1 MAFLPSA
8 FKYPVFQSVVLNAG
22 YFFLS
27 ACLQPIQKV
36 SLVEF
41 ASSLFVYRGF
51 LQNSYCLT
59 LVIRSVHCSDTF
71 G

>member
-41 ASSLFVYRGF
+41 ALSLFVYRGF
-51 LQNSYCLT
+51 PAKLFPSYP
-59 LVIRSVHCSDTF
+59 SDTV
-71 G
+71 GSL

>member
-22 YFFLS
+22 CFFLS
-27 ACLQPIQKV
+27 ACLQSIQKTF
-36 SLVEF
+36 LVEF

-51 LQNSYCLT
+51 PAKFLLSY
-59 LVIRSVHCSDTF
+59 SSDTI
-71 G
+71 GSL

>member
-27 ACLQPIQKV
+27 ACLQPIQKTF
-36 SLVEF
+36 LVEF
-41 ASSLFVYRGF
+41 ASSLFVYRVF
-51 LQNSYCLT
+51 LQNSCRLT
-59 LVIRSVHCSDTF
+59 LVIRSVHYSDTF